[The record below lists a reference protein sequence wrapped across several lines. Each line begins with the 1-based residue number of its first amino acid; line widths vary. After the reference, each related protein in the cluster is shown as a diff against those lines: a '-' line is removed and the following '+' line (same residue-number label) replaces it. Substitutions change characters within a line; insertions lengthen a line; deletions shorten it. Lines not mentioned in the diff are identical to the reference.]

1 MLRSQGP
8 ENWSRGRPGRRVAQW
23 KVLPRGIRLGH
34 AESPGKQTQNRG
46 FQRAV
51 IYAPELDGGLYF
63 TSAGV
68 QQQQNFLLER
78 MRACAGDTRHAATGN
93 GDAATSVIAAPYAA
107 CLSPGIT
114 TSWLRVAALRLCVR
128 STSAPGSTLRL
139 RLVAPARLFHA
150 LVHAG
155 SIRRTRWRT
164 VRIARHA
171 AARTPWTDARRTP
184 PERSSLYTS
193 HCAPS

>member
-1 MLRSQGP
+1 MAHAAPDWQAPFST
-8 ENWSRGRPGRRVAQW
+8 GRPARHRGVAQW
-23 KVLPRGIRLGH
+23 RAQPGGFRLGH
-34 AESPGKQTQNRG
+34 AESPGKQTHNRG
-46 FQRAV
+46 LQRTV
-51 IYAPELDGGLYF
+51 LSAPELVGGSYF

-68 QQQQNFLLER
+68 QQQQNFLHER
-78 MRACAGDTRHAATGN
+78 MRACAGYTRHAATGN
-93 GDAATSVIAAPYAA
+93 GDAPTSAMAAPCAA

-171 AARTPWTDARRTP
+171 AARTPWIKK
-184 PERSSLYTS
+184 
-193 HCAPS
+193 